1 MAAGTGRRFHQCASE
16 TVDPSSIA
24 VIPTDQA
31 HAARRAAPLLL
42 TLSLFSFCS
51 ALVNAMPTHSSH
63 PESQA
68 TPTGARGIVAR
79 GFRVIEDVVYV
90 GLGVLLSVS
99 ALTLLGSTAI
109 AFARGVADGSVPQD
123 IVSLLDNLLLVLMV
137 VELLYTVKVSF
148 REHAVLPEPF
158 LIVGLVAVVRRILVI
173 TAETTELQVKTETM
187 FRFALI
193 ELGLLTAMVVALV
206 ASLLMLR
213 RRQPSAIAEGS

>member
-1 MAAGTGRRFHQCASE
+1 
-16 TVDPSSIA
+16 
-24 VIPTDQA
+24 
-31 HAARRAAPLLL
+31 
-42 TLSLFSFCS
+42 
-51 ALVNAMPTHSSH
+51 MPTHSSH

-137 VELLYTVKVSF
+137 VELLYTVQVSF

-173 TAETTELQVKTETM
+173 TAETTELQVKTETV

-193 ELGLLTAMVVALV
+193 ELGLLTVMVVALV

-213 RRQPSAIAEGS
+213 RHPG